1 MEWGPVKCTNP
12 FCLEHDESGCE
23 FLQYME
29 DISKTNNATLCHL
42 RVKRKGV
49 RAYKNLTNA
58 ECFPVELYKKYSSH
72 VPKEISDDTFYFCAL
87 PKPRGKV
94 WHYNKPLG
102 RETLANVVKKIMTK
116 AAFEGHF
123 TNHSRWRSSAT

>member
-29 DISKTNNATLCHL
+29 DISKTNNATLCHFL
-42 RVKRKGV
+42 VKRKGV

-58 ECFPVELYKKYSSH
+58 ECFPVELYKSIRLTCLKKLVMTH
-72 VPKEISDDTFYFCAL
+72 FIFVHCPNRE
-87 PKPRGKV
+87 GKCGITINN
-94 WHYNKPLG
+94 WEEK
-102 RETLANVVKKIMTK
+102 R
-116 AAFEGHF
+116 
-123 TNHSRWRSSAT
+123 